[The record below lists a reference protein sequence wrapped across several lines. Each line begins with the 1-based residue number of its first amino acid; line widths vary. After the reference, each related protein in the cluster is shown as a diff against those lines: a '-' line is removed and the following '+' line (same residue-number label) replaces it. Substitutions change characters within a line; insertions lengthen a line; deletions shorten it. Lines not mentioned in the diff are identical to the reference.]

1 VIVLGGTLVVLAR
14 HRHRVDPAGTAVWAV
29 LAAGLLLSPIAWHNY
44 LMLLWPGV
52 LVLIALGRTA
62 TATVMFAVAVIPV
75 AWNAA
80 VVPAVATGRSLYFVI
95 LLGYWAVLLRCAVP
109 AGPSSAS
116 SDEPSTVSVS
126 APPG

>member
-1 VIVLGGTLVVLAR
+1 M
-14 HRHRVDPAGTAVWAV
+14 
-29 LAAGLLLSPIAWHNY
+29 LAAGLLMSPIAWHNY

-62 TATVMFAVAVIPV
+62 AATVMFAVAVIPV

-95 LLGYWAVLLRCAVP
+95 LVGYWAVLLRWALP
-109 AGPSSAS
+109 GPPSES
-116 SDEPSTVSVS
+116 SDESSTVSVAS
-126 APPG
+126 SSS

>member
-1 VIVLGGTLVVLAR
+1 VGRAR
-14 HRHRVDPAGTAVWAV
+14 R
-29 LAAGLLLSPIAWHNY
+29 GLLLSPIAWHNY

-95 LLGYWAVLLRCAVP
+95 LVGYWAVLLRWALP
-109 AGPSSAS
+109 GPSSES
-116 SDEPSTVSVS
+116 SEESSTVSVAS
-126 APPG
+126 SSS

>member
-1 VIVLGGTLVVLAR
+1 
-14 HRHRVDPAGTAVWAV
+14 VWAV

-95 LLGYWAVLLRCAVP
+95 LLGYWAVLLRCALPV
-109 AGPSSAS
+109 GPSSVSSGESSVPVAS
-116 SDEPSTVSVS
+116 ST
-126 APPG
+126 G